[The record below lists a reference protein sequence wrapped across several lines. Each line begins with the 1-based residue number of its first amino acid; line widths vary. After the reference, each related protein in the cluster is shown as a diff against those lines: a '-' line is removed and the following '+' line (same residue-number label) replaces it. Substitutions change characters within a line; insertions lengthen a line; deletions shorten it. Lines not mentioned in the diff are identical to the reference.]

1 MKFWKR
7 VFEPFYLSYVSC
19 ERTSGFSRTAAPIF
33 LAPHRGATD
42 LGRHFSRF
50 SRWQFP
56 SPCKNAKMASPK
68 CLVLIIELVMAYL
81 ELELPKVRQLK
92 WTTLSSWFTTKQ
104 WLIWVFHNSTWISFP
119 SPVKS
124 PNFQTLSLSSTDD
137 WLPFFSSTICN
148 ICNRGTTALF
158 ELLTLGGV
166 CRRLCSRHQLLWRSW
181 CLCDGLDVSQVWM
194 CFLKKHRTNEAFCWE
209 FVDVD
214 ETKETFWIHTEEIWN
229 SCVVSVVFN
238 WKAQSKFYI
247 WMIWM
252 W

>member
-7 VFEPFYLSYVSC
+7 VFEPFYLSYLSC

-56 SPCKNAKMASPK
+56 SPCKSAKMASPK

-104 WLIWVFHNSTWISFP
+104 WLIWVFHNSTWISHP
-119 SPVKS
+119 LSPVKS
-124 PNFQTLSLSSTDD
+124 INTHPNFQKPPRTHIARYFINWLVTFLFPATIVSPSAISAIEERQRCSNSSR
-137 WLPFFSSTICN
+137 LAGFAEGCAPGISSY
-148 ICNRGTTALF
+148 GEA
-158 ELLTLGGV
+158 
-166 CRRLCSRHQLLWRSW
+166 
-181 CLCDGLDVSQVWM
+181 DVSVMDWM
-194 CFLKKHRTNEAFCWE
+194 LVRFGY
-209 FVDVD
+209 V
-214 ETKETFWIHTEEIWN
+214 FWKNIEH
-229 SCVVSVVFN
+229 
-238 WKAQSKFYI
+238 
-247 WMIWM
+247 M
-252 W
+252 